1 MSRRFLA
8 TTSLSA
14 AALLVAAGAATPA
27 LAAEETATETSAV
40 AESVASA
47 EATETS
53 REEAAIDQIKDVDF
67 GFDNVQ
73 NGYVVSS
80 LTGHYGNVSAENLE
94 GLKVQPTREDF
105 SGIGFADKAQFTQT
119 FNLGEAGYSLL
130 DGSATSGVFKDTADV
145 RVLGAWT
152 SSNEAVFTVKPS
164 TGDIT
169 TVSAG
174 SAELTFTPY
183 IYDREAKT
191 LTLSTEHSYS
201 TTITVVDPNATPAP
215 EETAAPEA
223 TPAPAPEETA
233 APEVAPAPAPEE
245 TAVPEETVAP
255 APSETP
261 APEAAP
267 EETVAPEAAPASEE
281 TVAPAEPV
289 VEEAP
294 VAVDLAAE
302 TFAYENCDAVK
313 VALGRS
319 ISSDEPGY
327 APHLDSDSDGI
338 GCEANDNYTGTYY
351 DANNTVY
358 ASGTGDYYNGNDT
371 GTYYF
376 NNSGHSELAATGLSN
391 GQLAAT
397 GLGLLVAGAAT
408 VTYRGRHFAR

>member
-40 AESVASA
+40 VESATTEASA
-47 EATETS
+47 SAST
-53 REEAAIDQIKDVDF
+53 AHNIKPIQVEF
-67 GFDNVQ
+67 GILDIVQ
-73 NGYVVSS
+73 DGYFASS
-80 LTGHYGNVSAENLE
+80 LTGHFYNIEKNQLN
-94 GLKVQPTREDF
+94 GLKVVTTFEDTRTY
-105 SGIGFADKAQFTQT
+105 STADKDQFTSTLKVGQQAHS
-119 FNLGEAGYSLL
+119 FV
-130 DGSATSGVFKDTADV
+130 DGSENDVFKKYPLVTVAGFWASSNEEVFTVDQATGRITAVGAGTADV
-145 RVLGAWT
+145 T
-152 SSNEAVFTVKPS
+152 FIPAVYDLETQMA
-164 TGDIT
+164 
-169 TVSAG
+169 SA
-174 SAELTFTPY
+174 SEEISFSVPL
-183 IYDREAKT
+183 
-191 LTLSTEHSYS
+191 
-201 TTITVVDPNATPAP
+201 TVVADETK
-215 EETAAPEA
+215 EEENKDVA
-223 TPAPAPEETA
+223 PAPAPEETA

-267 EETVAPEAAPASEE
+267 EETAAPEAAPAPEE

-294 VAVDLAAE
+294 VAVVPATE

-327 APHLDSDSDGI
+327 APHLDSDSDGV

-358 ASGTGDYYNGNDT
+358 ASGTGDYYNGNYT
-371 GTYYF
+371 GTYYS